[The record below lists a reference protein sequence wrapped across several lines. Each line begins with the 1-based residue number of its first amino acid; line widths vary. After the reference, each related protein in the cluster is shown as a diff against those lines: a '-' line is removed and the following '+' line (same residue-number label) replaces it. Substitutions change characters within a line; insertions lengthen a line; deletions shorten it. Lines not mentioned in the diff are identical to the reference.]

1 MRISVAV
8 LCGVLLAMLSACTTV
23 TEVNGR
29 PVTGGDA
36 QPKEVSDERRL
47 GLRLQLA
54 SRYYEQ
60 GNFTIALEEVNQA
73 LAIEPNSAAALGL
86 RALVNMELGDTQK
99 ARSDFLHALKQEPD
113 NPELNNNYGWF
124 LCRAGQQR
132 ASIDY
137 FHKAASARMYLT
149 PALPHRNAGMC
160 LMQIK
165 AYDAAEVE
173 LKKSIERDAS
183 DPITKLQLARLYIA
197 LGKPDL
203 AQFYNELL
211 EKSVGES
218 ATTIWIRLKIARARG
233 DTQAQGDYAKEL
245 RHRFPQSAEAAAL
258 KRGAFDE

>member
-8 LCGVLLAMLSACTTV
+8 LCGVLLAMLSACTAV

-137 FHKAASARMYLT
+137 F
-149 PALPHRNAGMC
+149 
-160 LMQIK
+160 
-165 AYDAAEVE
+165 
-173 LKKSIERDAS
+173 
-183 DPITKLQLARLYIA
+183 
-197 LGKPDL
+197 
-203 AQFYNELL
+203 
-211 EKSVGES
+211 
-218 ATTIWIRLKIARARG
+218 
-233 DTQAQGDYAKEL
+233 
-245 RHRFPQSAEAAAL
+245 
-258 KRGAFDE
+258 